1 MKFLVVDDSPTM
13 RRIIVAQLGQL
24 GYGEVEEADNGQAAL
39 ERLKTQPF
47 DFVLTDWNMPFMD
60 GRSMVL
66 ELRQTPGI
74 DQLPVVMVTT
84 RNTKADVID
93 ALKAGVNNYVVKP
106 FKPSDLGK
114 KIDAVLAA
122 GARAN

>member
-1 MKFLVVDDSPTM
+1 MKILVVDDSPTM
-13 RRIIVAQLGQL
+13 RRILIAQLGQL
-24 GYGEVEEADNGQAAL
+24 GYGEVEEADNGQVAL
-39 ERLKTQPF
+39 ERLKSRPF

-60 GRSMVL
+60 GRSMVM

-84 RNTKADVID
+84 RNTKTDVIE

-122 GARAN
+122 GAKTN

>member
-24 GYGEVEEADNGQAAL
+24 GYGEVEEADNGQVAL
-39 ERLKTQPF
+39 ERLKAQPF

-122 GARAN
+122 GAKAN

>member
-24 GYGEVEEADNGQAAL
+24 GYGEVEEADNGQVAL
-39 ERLKTQPF
+39 ERLKAQPF

-84 RNTKADVID
+84 RNTKADVIE

-114 KIDAVLAA
+114 KIDAVLGA
-122 GARAN
+122 GAKTN